1 VKRQIHGRGG
11 AGFTLVEVSL
21 AMLVIGLGLLT
32 VFGLFPT
39 GLNMNKLSIDETQAA
54 MFSEEVFSGYHAKI
68 DGDPVAWDRLDSA
81 NAPGL
86 EAVASGMWIDY
97 GAGVTVRVSNAS
109 TPVAPQYPIKYIGFD
124 GKIAFALRYRLVF
137 EPVTA
142 PPVRIK
148 RGRLQCWSGEFG
160 SVRTN
165 EMMEFYTEFY
175 DFRLPR

>member
-1 VKRQIHGRGG
+1 MGRG
-11 AGFTLVEVSL
+11 GFTLVEVSL
-21 AMLVIGLGLLT
+21 AMLVVGLGLLT

-68 DGDPVAWDRLDSA
+68 DGDPVMWDLLGSA

-86 EAVASGMWIDY
+86 ETVASGMWLDN
-97 GAGVTVRVSNAS
+97 GAGITVRVSNAS
-109 TPVAPQYPIKYIGFD
+109 TPVAPQYTIKYVGWD
-124 GKIAFALRYRLVF
+124 TKIAYALRYRLVF
-137 EPVTA
+137 ENVTA

-165 EMMEFYTEFY
+165 DMTEFFTEFY